1 MFPLGLAPYD
11 QVMKSLLLAPFF
23 LCVAAAAAVPL
34 TGDISI
40 RTTNQLTTANVKPGD
55 SWVGHVAHDLTRDG
69 EVVVK
74 RGTPVTGI
82 VVDVSTPKDKTPR
95 ASLSI
100 KLLAVGADTV
110 DTNAHRA
117 EGGLAGSRPVAK
129 VTGWGAAGAFLG
141 SLLGG
146 GKGALIGAGAGAG
159 LGGLRSR
166 SREKGD
172 AVIPAETLLTFRI
185 KDGATIQ

>member
-1 MFPLGLAPYD
+1 
-11 QVMKSLLLAPFF
+11 MKSLLVTHL
-23 LCVAAAAAVPL
+23 LLSVAAVAAIPL
-34 TGDISI
+34 TGDIRI

-55 SWVGHVAHDLTRDG
+55 SWVGHVAQDFIRDG

-82 VVDVSTPKDKTPR
+82 VMEVSTPKDKAPR

-110 DTNAHRA
+110 ETTAHRA
-117 EGGLAGSRPVAK
+117 EGGLSGSRPMAK
-129 VTGWGAAGAFLG
+129 VTGWGATGAFFG
-141 SLLGG
+141 TLLGG

-159 LGGLRSR
+159 LGGLRSL
-166 SREKGD
+166 SGEKVD
-172 AVIPAETLLTFRI
+172 AVIPAETVLTFRI
-185 KDGATIQ
+185 KEGASIQ